1 MATEDPESE
10 KGKREFINALNRH
23 GYAFQQAVAERVA
36 QLGKAHKTTWAIEA
50 IEFPVAVQ
58 EAATSID
65 LVLQAGPTSTYLVGE
80 CKRVDPAL
88 GRWCFARTPTR
99 GTESLHHNLIL
110 EQLVYSPSA
119 KLHSTPFAGRW
130 STAAPCN
137 LPERTL
143 AKADLGRASSFDL
156 PGAHS
161 EVGDPPSLL

>member
-10 KGKREFINALNRH
+10 KVKREFINGLNRH

-36 QLGKAHKTTWAIEA
+36 QLGKAHKTTWAVEA

-88 GRWCFARTPTR
+88 GRWCFANADERNGVTAPQPDSGAVGVLTVRKTALDSIRRT
-99 GTESLHHNLIL
+99 
-110 EQLVYSPSA
+110 LVYS
-119 KLHSTPFAGRW
+119 
-130 STAAPCN
+130 
-137 LPERTL
+137 
-143 AKADLGRASSFDL
+143 RAL
-156 PGAHS
+156 
-161 EVGDPPSLL
+161 